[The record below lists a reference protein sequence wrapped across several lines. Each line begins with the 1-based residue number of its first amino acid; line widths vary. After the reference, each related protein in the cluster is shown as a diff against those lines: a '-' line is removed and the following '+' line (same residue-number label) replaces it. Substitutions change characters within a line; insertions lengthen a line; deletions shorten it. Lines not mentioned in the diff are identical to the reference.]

1 MIRTTVGVL
10 GAATLM
16 SVAVSAGAPAHAA
29 GSVTVTASGCNTVK
43 ITNTTATTQYL
54 SFDGGDFAG
63 AKRGVTTT
71 LTLPGGEHSWLAAN
85 DTADMPTASGQVSVK
100 PCSGTK
106 PRPVDGDQNGDRRAD
121 VLGIQDKTGTLY
133 YYRMGAAGLA
143 DGVKA
148 GTGWNTMVFMQQ
160 VNEIE
165 GAGSPNVL
173 IAVRNDGTVWRYDN
187 RGYGRFANGRQIGS
201 GLAGYTNFTITQTNS
216 MVDWGGHALLASKGD
231 NLHAFL
237 LTNSSLERS
246 TDPAEDIVMDGWG
259 TTTKTISTRD
269 FDGDGFADIISIRQ
283 DGTMWADIL
292 SPRDIESAPRRV
304 GHGWGAM
311 QTVTSPGSLDGD
323 RRSDLVAR
331 RSDGNLYKYINKGGY
346 WAPAVQIGTNWQGIR
361 LLA

>member
-133 YYRMGAAGLA
+133 YYRMGATGLA

-148 GTGWNTMVFMQQ
+148 GTGWNNMVFMQQ

-201 GLAGYTNFTITQTNS
+201 GLSGYDNFSITQTNNLLS
-216 MVDWGGHALLASKGD
+216 FGGHALLARKGD
-231 NLHAFL
+231 NLYAFD
-237 LTNSSLERS
+237 LTATSVVRS
-246 TDPAEDIVMDGWG
+246 TTSAEDLVTDGWG
-259 TTTKTISTRD
+259 TTTKTIAVRD
-269 FDGDGFADIISIRQ
+269 FDGDHFGDIVSIHS
-283 DGTMWADIL
+283 DGTMWADIMN
-292 SPRDIESAPRRV
+292 PRSTGPVTRQV
-304 GHGWGAM
+304 GSGWGAM
-311 QTVTSPGSLDGD
+311 QTVTSPGSLNGD
-323 RRSDLVAR
+323 KYSDLVAR
-331 RSDGNLYKYINKGGY
+331 RSDGNLYKYLNQGGR
-346 WAPAVQIGTNWQGIR
+346 WGAATKIGQNWNGIR